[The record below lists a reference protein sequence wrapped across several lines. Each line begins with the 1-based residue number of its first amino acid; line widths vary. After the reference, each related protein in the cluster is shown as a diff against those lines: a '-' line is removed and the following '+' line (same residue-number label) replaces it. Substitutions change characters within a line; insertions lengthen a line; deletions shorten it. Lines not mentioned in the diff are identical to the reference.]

1 MKRKTAGGLAFT
13 SEFVI
18 THVGITRMR
27 VHAVHAVHAVI
38 EFVPLRGRRG
48 IT

>member
-18 THVGITRMR
+18 THVDITRMR
-27 VHAVHAVHAVI
+27 VHAVI